1 MPGRPAL
8 HPLVASRLMRRRPVV
23 ASLPHGDLTARERD
37 VLRLVVEGLANKQIA
52 QRLGIGEKT
61 VKTHVSRVLAQAG
74 CRRPERRRQSWPSG
88 RVSSTDGSA
97 EWRMRRCDIGR
108 TRSTACA
115 RRIDAMGTLSGT
127 TVMITGASTGPWP
140 FAVAVAAAREGASLA
155 ICARGGQALEA
166 VAEECRALDAEV
178 LAVLADMSDATDVER
193 FAATALE
200 RFGGIDVL
208 VNNAAE
214 LGPLPLP
221 QLTDAPSSALEHV
234 LQANVL
240 GPLRLTQAVIGGML
254 LRNRGL
260 VVNIST
266 DAAVIGFEGLG
277 LYSASKAALDA
288 LTRSWSAE
296 LRRTEVRV
304 ISVDPGDMHTE
315 MHMAA
320 DPEANPARSASP

>member
-1 MPGRPAL
+1 
-8 HPLVASRLMRRRPVV
+8 
-23 ASLPHGDLTARERD
+23 
-37 VLRLVVEGLANKQIA
+37 
-52 QRLGIGEKT
+52 
-61 VKTHVSRVLAQAG
+61 
-74 CRRPERRRQSWPSG
+74 
-88 RVSSTDGSA
+88 
-97 EWRMRRCDIGR
+97 
-108 TRSTACA
+108 
-115 RRIDAMGTLSGT
+115 MGTLSGK
-127 TVMITGASTGPWP
+127 TVMITGASKGLGR
-140 FAVAVAAAREGASLA
+140 ALAMAAAREGASLA

-166 VAEECRALDAEV
+166 VAEECRGLSVEV
-178 LAVLADMSDATDVER
+178 LAVLADVSDATDVER

-200 RFGGIDVL
+200 RFGGVDVL

-234 LQANVL
+234 LRANVL

-266 DAAVIGFEGLG
+266 DAALIGFEGLG

-320 DPEANPARSASP
+320 DPEANPEDLLCPDDVAERLVTLLAGQLPAADRVEAATL

>member
-1 MPGRPAL
+1 
-8 HPLVASRLMRRRPVV
+8 
-23 ASLPHGDLTARERD
+23 
-37 VLRLVVEGLANKQIA
+37 
-52 QRLGIGEKT
+52 
-61 VKTHVSRVLAQAG
+61 
-74 CRRPERRRQSWPSG
+74 
-88 RVSSTDGSA
+88 
-97 EWRMRRCDIGR
+97 
-108 TRSTACA
+108 
-115 RRIDAMGTLSGT
+115 
-127 TVMITGASTGPWP
+127 MITGASRGLGR
-140 FAVAVAAAREGASLA
+140 ALARVSAREGATLA
-155 ICARGGQALEA
+155 ICARGGEALESA
-166 VAEECRALDAEV
+166 AEECCALGVEV
-178 LAVLADMSDATDVER
+178 LAVLADISDATDVER

-200 RFGGIDVL
+200 RFGGVDIL

-234 LQANVL
+234 FQANVL

-266 DAAVIGFEGLG
+266 DAALIGFEGLG

-296 LRRTEVRV
+296 LQHSQVRV
-304 ISVDPGDMHTE
+304 ISVDPGDMHTD

-320 DPEANPARSASP
+320 DPEANPDDLLRPDDVAERLLRLFAGRLPQADRFEAASLQ